1 MKDIVVF
8 GVRNIVKMGLRFCK
22 MKQGKPARTKT
33 LQAITTTPKHTKAL
47 KQPIP
52 RRMPHSPAFP

>member
-33 LQAITTTPKHTKAL
+33 LQVITTTPKHTN

-52 RRMPHSPAFP
+52 RRTPHSPAFP